1 MLAHG
6 FTVEHMVELVRAG
19 LATATAERLV
29 AGSRRQGCAGAD
41 HGRRAAGAGGLEHVN
56 ERPKLPQARMYLQS
70 AQWGF
75 DGLLTKRLSGDAFC
89 FYLIGIL
96 ASLRAVQ
103 HALINHDSTLSDEHR
118 RVVEDWWQATP
129 LSTPELHFI
138 RTSRD
143 QILKGGSF
151 HGYAIATESSTGEEP
166 NLEITGTS
174 YELAYYD
181 EAGKRHDLEEEIRRA
196 VDWCDRELTA
206 IEAKLP
212 SA

>member
-1 MLAHG
+1 MIG
-6 FTVEHMVELVRAG
+6 RGAG
-19 LATATAERLV
+19 V
-29 AGSRRQGCAGAD
+29 D
-41 HGRRAAGAGGLEHVN
+41 HRGGAAGAGGLEHVN
-56 ERPKLPQARMYLQS
+56 ELPELPQARMYLQS

-75 DGLLTKRLSGDAFC
+75 DELLRKQLLGYPFR

-96 ASLRAVQ
+96 TSLRAVQ
-103 HALINHDSTLSDEHR
+103 HALMYHDSTLSDEHK
-118 RVVEDWWQATP
+118 RVVKDWWQATP

-143 QILKGGSF
+143 LILKRGSF
-151 HGYAIATESSTGEEP
+151 KGYAIVTESSIGEEP

-181 EAGKRHDLEEEIRRA
+181 EAGERHDLEKEIRRA

-206 IEAKLP
+206 IEAKLAP
-212 SA
+212 AYDPRPE

>member
-1 MLAHG
+1 
-6 FTVEHMVELVRAG
+6 
-19 LATATAERLV
+19 
-29 AGSRRQGCAGAD
+29 
-41 HGRRAAGAGGLEHVN
+41 VN
-56 ERPKLPQARMYLQS
+56 ELPKLPQARMYLQS

-75 DGLLTKRLSGDAFC
+75 NELLTKQLSGHAFR

-103 HALINHDSTLSDEHR
+103 HALMNHDNTLSDEHK
-118 RVVEDWWQATP
+118 RVVEDWCQATP
-129 LSTPELHFI
+129 LSTPELDFI

-143 QILKGGSF
+143 LILKRGSF
-151 HGYAIATESSTGEEP
+151 RGYAIFTESSTGEEL
-166 NLEITGTS
+166 NKEITGTS

-181 EAGKRHDLEEEIRRA
+181 EASERHDLEKEIRRA

-212 SA
+212 PAYDPDTSLDVGERP

>member
-1 MLAHG
+1 MVGIRQELAEG
-6 FTVEHMVELVRAG
+6 VGM
-19 LATATAERLV
+19 
-29 AGSRRQGCAGAD
+29 
-41 HGRRAAGAGGLEHVN
+41 
-56 ERPKLPQARMYLQS
+56 PKLPQAKMYLQS

-75 DGLLTKRLSGDAFC
+75 HELLTKQLDGRAFC

-103 HALINHDSTLSDEHR
+103 HALMNHDSTLSDEHKR
-118 RVVEDWWQATP
+118 AIEDWRQATP

-143 QILKGGSF
+143 LILKRGSF
-151 HGYAIATESSTGEEP
+151 RGYAIFTESSTGEEP

-181 EAGKRHDLEEEIRRA
+181 EAGDRLDLEKEIRRA
-196 VDWCDRELTA
+196 IDWCDRELTA

-212 SA
+212 PAYDPRLE